1 MYRNIDIESNFDS
14 KAEDKWSGQA
24 GGGYPQQP
32 GEEDERE
39 EREKEEYEGEEDGLE
54 FNQHRSFSLILRYLQ
69 HISCS
74 AIFLSNFQVLGGTQS
89 TQFQVFTV
97 LIDWAGE

>member
-1 MYRNIDIESNFDS
+1 MIPKLRTNEQARQEEDIRNC
-14 KAEDKWSGQA
+14 Q
-24 GGGYPQQP
+24 

-39 EREKEEYEGEEDGLE
+39 EREKEEYEGEEDGSSEELE

-74 AIFLSNFQVLGGTQS
+74 AIFLSNFQVLDGTKAHNFKCS
-89 TQFQVFTV
+89 LF
-97 LIDWAGE
+97 